1 MDANVGV
8 SGPDEVSPTSP
19 DLTVLSSLLI
29 PPLMPLLID
38 DPPAR
43 APLPPRGGLL
53 VDGDLAIILL
63 LPPLPAGLLAPAPL
77 PPPQAG
83 RPAARVDDGVVVP
96 PPALQEGLLVLV
108 CGGVVSAVPG
118 PAAVAASIPL
128 LNDCNLLGLGDSDPV
143 DRIEGETPAPA
154 ADGILLAVE
163 VDLVGVVNL
172 DDAPAPAPVA
182 AAEVLFEREAT
193 RGTLLGVVVDVGED
207 LSEDEDDDKLLLP
220 PARIDGS
227 LAVLLLVVL
236 LVAVPVELSRLVGV
250 LDLLANMATLG
261 RPL

>member
-19 DLTVLSSLLI
+19 DLELLLILI
-29 PPLMPLLID
+29 PPLMPRPMD
-38 DPPAR
+38 DAPAT
-43 APLPPRGGLL
+43 APLPPGGGLF

-63 LPPLPAGLLAPAPL
+63 LPPLPAVLLAPAPL

-83 RPAARVDDGVVVP
+83 LPAVRVDDDGVVVP

-108 CGGVVSAVPG
+108 GGGVAPAVP
-118 PAAVAASIPL
+118 VPL
-128 LNDCNLLGLGDSDPV
+128 LDGCNLLGLGDSDPV
-143 DRIEGETPAPA
+143 DLIEGEAPAPAPA
-154 ADGILLAVE
+154 ADGILLVVE

-172 DDAPAPAPVA
+172 DDAPAPAAVV
-182 AAEVLFEREAT
+182 AAEVLLEREAT

-207 LSEDEDDDKLLLP
+207 LNDEEDDDKLLLP
-220 PARIDGS
+220 PAPTDGT
-227 LAVLLLVVL
+227 LAELLLVIL
-236 LVAVPVELSRLVGV
+236 FVAVPVVLSLLVGV
-250 LDLLANMATLG
+250 LDLLASMATLG